1 MIASHHQSRQ
11 QRSLLSGAPLGKK
24 GAVNVCSVSAGDK
37 HEKTTNFLI
46 TDRRTFM
53 GSIVRPYLMISVYNR
68 ERLMT
73 VTDCMPQNHVH
84 SKRQKLKGTE
94 TSTILTCKRSR
105 TRCNVQGC
113 DFENGLTVGITYRL

>member
-46 TDRRTFM
+46 TEPT
-53 GSIVRPYLMISVYNR
+53 N
-68 ERLMT
+68 
-73 VTDCMPQNHVH
+73 VH
-84 SKRQKLKGTE
+84 GFHSAPVPDDLNLQ
-94 TSTILTCKRSR
+94 
-105 TRCNVQGC
+105 QGAS
-113 DFENGLTVGITYRL
+113 DDGN